1 MKVHHQK
8 GAVAVEFALIL
19 PVLVLMFFGIVEF
32 SLLLFNKQVITN
44 ASREGARAG
53 IVAGGSPRVSDESGY
68 ATINNVVSN
77 YCTNN
82 LITFGTDSG
91 PQTTVIS
98 SGSSFGDN
106 LTVTVTYQY
115 GFLVL
120 SNFGFDPVTLTA
132 RTVMKLE

>member
-1 MKVHHQK
+1 MKGQHQK
-8 GAVAVEFALIL
+8 GAAAVEFALIL
-19 PVLVLMFFGIVEF
+19 PVLVLMLFGIVEF

-53 IVAGGSPRVSDESGY
+53 IVAGGSPRVSDEPGHV
-68 ATINNVVSN
+68 TISNVVNN
-77 YCTNN
+77 YCTNS

-115 GFLVL
+115 DFLVL
-120 SNFGFDPVTLTA
+120 SNFGFGPVTLTA